1 MSYQKLPFTWGSK
14 TVAEM
19 QLLNAKPGDTVWNLD
34 WNIMETCV
42 YEQNYPDAVSS
53 NPGPV
58 WVNDQSYILTCSGFI
73 DKGISMGVSNM
84 NAGRNFS
91 LAYFDI
97 DEFAGIAIRGV
108 NSDNDIKCYVQVAFM
123 GKWEVLWEDEVSL
136 GDYGKLK
143 GSAVESSTFGT
154 DGVVC
159 QTLEEASNGAGNTV
173 LAWSA
178 LQTVEYV

>member
-14 TVAEM
+14 TVDEM

-58 WVNDQSYILTCSGFI
+58 WVNDQSYILTCAGNI
-73 DKGISMGVSNM
+73 EKGTPIGMLIANGGNPFTPS
-84 NAGRNFS
+84 
-91 LAYFDI
+91 FDI

-108 NSDNDIKCYVQVAFM
+108 NSDNDILCYVQVAFM

-136 GDYGKLK
+136 GDYGKLND
-143 GSAVESSTFGT
+143 GSVESSAFGT

-159 QTLEEASNGAGNTV
+159 QALEEASNGAGNTV

>member
-19 QLLNAKPGDTVWNLD
+19 QLLDAKPGDTVWNLD

-42 YEQNYPDAVSS
+42 YEQNYDEDAILS

-58 WVNDQSYILTCSGFI
+58 WVNDQSYILTCSGYI
-73 DKGISMGVSNM
+73 NKGTSLKVFQSNYGKNYMG
-84 NAGRNFS
+84 GDF
-91 LAYFDI
+91 
-97 DEFAGIAIRGV
+97 DEFAGIAIRGI
-108 NSDNDIKCYVQVAFM
+108 NSDNDLLCYVQVAFM
-123 GKWEVLWEDEVSL
+123 GKWEVLWSDEVSL
-136 GDYGKLK
+136 GDYGQLA
-143 GSAVESSTFGT
+143 GSSVVSSGFGT

-159 QTLEEASNGAGNTV
+159 QTLEEASNGPGNTV

-178 LQTVEYV
+178 IQTVEYV